1 MKYLALFIGVFI
13 ASIHLHAQ
21 YKADNKTYQAV
32 FIDDLCKQLQ
42 AHPNHILLDVRSQ
55 GEYDDT
61 STITSLN
68 FGRLKNSLHIDI
80 RQLPARWR
88 ELEQYKDETIFIY
101 CSHSQRSRRAS
112 RLLADSGFS
121 NIININGG
129 LTTLYLMKNSLG
141 NCVGDMYVTNTRYH
155 IYTPQDFC
163 TRTGTNAFL
172 LDVRPDSAFKGIA
185 LAENQNAFG
194 VFTGSVNIPLATI
207 SSSLSRIPKNKE
219 ILIVDQFG
227 NDSPQAADILLKNGY
242 TNVGILFNGLD
253 QWYSTSTDEL
263 RCKMQ
268 LVKRD
273 RKYNLLSSDEFNTL
287 ATKNNDVVIVDVRKT
302 DEFNN
307 QSKNYWQNVGNI
319 RNAVNIPAGQLNDHL
334 NDLAASKNKPVIIY
348 GFGGNADAYNAA
360 ILLLNNGFTNVNVLK
375 DGIFDFRWRAHNV
388 KNKTYLNDWV
398 INVPE
403 SNQ

>member
-1 MKYLALFIGVFI
+1 ITC
-13 ASIHLHAQ
+13 SINLHAQ

-32 FIDDLCKQLQ
+32 FLDDLCKQLQ
-42 AHPNHILLDVRSQ
+42 AHPDHILLDVRSQ

-61 STITSLN
+61 SSMTSLN

-88 ELEQYKDETIFIY
+88 ELEQYKNETIFIY

-141 NCVGDMYVTNTRYH
+141 NCIGDMYVTNTRYH

-163 TRTGTNAFL
+163 TRSGSNAFL
-172 LDVRPDSAFKGIA
+172 LDVRPDSTFKGIA
-185 LAENQNAFG
+185 SAEGQNAFG
-194 VFTGSVNIPLATI
+194 VFTGSTNIPLANI
-207 SSSLSRIPKNKE
+207 AASLSRIPKNKE

-227 NDSPQAADILLKNGY
+227 DDSPKAADILLNNGF

-253 QWYSTSTDEL
+253 QWYSTPAEEL

-287 ATKNNDVVIVDVRKT
+287 ATKNNDVIIIDVRKAE
-302 DEFNN
+302 DFNN
-307 QSKNYWQNVGNI
+307 QSKQYFRNVGNI
-319 RNAVNIPAGQLNDHL
+319 RNAVNIPADHLNDHL
-334 NDLAASKNKPVIIY
+334 KDMAASKNKPVVIY
-348 GFGGNADAYNAA
+348 SFGGNNDDAYNSAR
-360 ILLLNNGFTNVNVLK
+360 LLVNNGFTNVYVLK

-388 KNKTYLNDWV
+388 KNKTYLND
-398 INVPE
+398 
-403 SNQ
+403 